1 MKDGDLT
8 HMGSH
13 MGSYMACAVRPTA
26 RRTGVPGSEARDS
39 GQRSA
44 IMSVSQVSA
53 FIVQPRLKTSACF
66 PANRPRLLGT
76 FAAPLHRLVDGG
88 PHGPPERR
96 VFLIYIY
103 RERERYIYIYIY
115 IYICTHTHVCI
126 CMYIYIYIYIHVLFL
141 PQRRSTGIPGI
152 RGELPGF
159 WIAACMRTGIGE
171 QPKNPEGR
179 REPAYGA
186 TAEGTRFLRA

>member
-1 MKDGDLT
+1 
-8 HMGSH
+8 MGSH

-96 VFLIYIY
+96 VFLIYI
-103 RERERYIYIYIY
+103 ERDIYIYVH
-115 IYICTHTHVCI
+115 THT
-126 CMYIYIYIYIHVLFL
+126 CMYMYVYIYIYIHVLFL